1 MKVNSLESKFYQENG
16 GNVMKNLIK
25 KAKKEYFELLAK
37 VEEVNRKLNKP
48 TLKELPELLGV
59 KVTQWDEECN
69 LFDGMYGSI
78 LITVWERK
86 DNTYGIGDTVEVF
99 DKDDNYV
106 RDLTDE
112 EIVL

>member
-1 MKVNSLESKFYQENG
+1 MDLGFNG
-16 GNVMKNLIK
+16 RNGEIDMENLIE

-37 VEEVNRKLNKP
+37 VEDVNRRLNKP
-48 TLKELPELLGV
+48 TLKELPKILGI
-59 KVTQWDEECN
+59 KVIRLDEEYN

-78 LITVWERK
+78 LITVWK
-86 DNTYGIGDTVEVF
+86 KTDNAYGISDVVEVF

-112 EIVL
+112 EIEL